1 MSRSRMAVA
10 ALLLPVAAGAVALVG
25 AGAASA
31 ATPYSGNGYVGVTF
45 DQNETRFIADTNAG
59 ELLRGIPDN
68 TLHINLGPGSIYQ
81 GSDNVVY
88 ATVDQLVDES
98 ASHGGRVALTISDPA
113 IWNGVVLTGFQQ
125 W

>member
-10 ALLLPVAAGAVALVG
+10 ALMIPVAAGAVAVLG

-45 DQNETRFIADTNAG
+45 DPNETRFIADTNAADFL
-59 ELLRGIPDN
+59 EPIPN
-68 TLHINLGPGSIYQ
+68 NYWNVYLGDGSIYK
-81 GSDNVVY
+81 GDGEYVY
-88 ATVDQLVDES
+88 ASIDQLVEET
-98 ASHGGRVALTISDPA
+98 ASHRGEISFSLTDPA
-113 IWNGVVLTGFQQ
+113 IWNANISILQE